1 MDLSGRPRLR
11 PPSPHY
17 GDTGQSSRTSRS
29 RADHDWTPLR
39 TPLSPR
45 QTCRSSAYQTASKP
59 DAWAIERV
67 VDRPTAAEDSANTD
81 SRRTPAYPP
90 LATGSRAHVLRTRP
104 PSPTADGRVSS
115 RTHPRRST
123 PAQPRLVK
131 IDADA
136 VDPPFFSTASAAQ
149 RLTAAAAYTAIRR
162 SAVMPKDASSLACQT
177 RRSATSWAASRL
189 TPRRSTSRFS
199 RPPQGEG
206 FPLRPTTPSAPVS
219 FLLPGCRGSRRSR
232 LASCHPPP
240 GLLCS
245 RRTRDKL
252 RVSPGG
258 ER

>member
-1 MDLSGRPRLR
+1 MREDLSGRPRLR
-11 PPSPHY
+11 PPYATLRRHRA
-17 GDTGQSSRTSRS
+17 QSSRTSRS

-39 TPLSPR
+39 TPFEPPADVPLIGLPL
-45 QTCRSSAYQTASKP
+45 
-59 DAWAIERV
+59 I
-67 VDRPTAAEDSANTD
+67 
-81 SRRTPAYPP
+81 SRRVLDPTSDLQTSAGPRRNLTPGRYDFSIDPP
-90 LATGSRAHVLRTRP
+90 PRKTPPPPTVVGHRLTPLSYGEPSAPRRAHELRRRPPTDASRAGRSRAARHRP
-104 PSPTADGRVSS
+104 S
-115 RTHPRRST
+115 H
-123 PAQPRLVK
+123 
-131 IDADA
+131 
-136 VDPPFFSTASAAQ
+136 
-149 RLTAAAAYTAIRR
+149 
-162 SAVMPKDASSLACQT
+162 
-177 RRSATSWAASRL
+177 ATSRL
-189 TPRRSTSRFS
+189 TPTRSTSRFS